1 MVKTDACAYREKYPC
16 ASQQNIASVSPVYG
30 INLSLSRQRNGG
42 IPGDKRK
49 EIENKTCQ
57 SVKWMKGVTLEDL

>member
-1 MVKTDACAYREKYPC
+1 VHTERNILVQ
-16 ASQQNIASVSPVYG
+16 ASKILPSVSPVYG
-30 INLSLSRQRNGG
+30 LNLSLSRQHNGD

-57 SVKWMKGVTLEDL
+57 SVKWMKGVTL